1 MIAEESRER
10 PLVLVVDDDPAVTML
25 AGVAL
30 GKEGF
35 DVIDCPSGIK
45 ALESFR
51 EVMPDA
57 VLLDVMMPEMDGFV
71 TCQKIRNYP
80 EAERLPIIM
89 LTGLDD
95 IESINR
101 AYEAGATDF
110 ITKPLNWHL
119 LSHRVRYVLR
129 ASKTLEDLYRSESKN
144 KALVDAMPD
153 NMFRIGRDGT
163 ILEARGAL
171 STMQGTNRT
180 TTGRLVYEI
189 LPGLAAQ
196 RVHQSVKRVL
206 KTGLLDVFECEWQV
220 DRIVR
225 EWEVRIVR
233 NGENEVLAVVR
244 DITER
249 KVIERALRESEERY
263 SLASLAANDGL
274 WDWNVVTNDVLFS
287 NRWKSLLGFEE
298 HEICNSI
305 DEWFGRIHPDDLESV
320 KISINSH
327 LEGMTDHFENEH
339 RMLHK
344 DGTFRWILSRGIA
357 VRDDQ
362 GKPYRMIGSQTDI
375 SIRKNAEEQLLK
387 DAFHDGLTGLPN
399 RSLFIDRLDHAL
411 KRNKRNRNVS
421 SAVLFLDLDRF
432 KVVNDSLGH
441 MAGDILL
448 IEIARRIE
456 GCVRPGDTVARL
468 GGDEFVVLCEDIKD
482 IEVAKGVAERIQ
494 SALSLPVKLE
504 GTEIFPTASIG
515 IAMTTMGYNKPEDVL
530 RDADITMYQA
540 KTSGKAQY
548 AVFDS
553 SMRQKALA
561 QLHIEIDLRKAL
573 EHNEFRIFYQPI
585 ISLKTNSIVSLEAL
599 LRWNHPHRGII
610 PPSEFIP
617 IAEETGLIA
626 AIGEWVLRKACAQLC
641 TWNEKTSTPIRVA
654 VNISGVQLRDPG
666 FADIVLSILNE
677 TGLPTSMLDLEVTET
692 TLKAQDQSAVQMLS
706 KLQSKGIHVCLDDFG
721 TGYSSLNCIQNL
733 PIDVLKVDRS
743 FICRIESDEEQIKIV
758 ETILHLGKN
767 LGIEVIAEGVETDD
781 QLTSLKAIKCEHY
794 QGFLYSKPIAEE
806 EVESLILHNLHE
818 EKCFAGKVC

>member
-1 MIAEESRER
+1 M
-10 PLVLVVDDDPAVTML
+10 
-25 AGVAL
+25 
-30 GKEGF
+30 
-35 DVIDCPSGIK
+35 
-45 ALESFR
+45 
-51 EVMPDA
+51 
-57 VLLDVMMPEMDGFV
+57 
-71 TCQKIRNYP
+71 
-80 EAERLPIIM
+80 
-89 LTGLDD
+89 
-95 IESINR
+95 
-101 AYEAGATDF
+101 
-110 ITKPLNWHL
+110 
-119 LSHRVRYVLR
+119 
-129 ASKTLEDLYRSESKN
+129 
-144 KALVDAMPD
+144 
-153 NMFRIGRDGT
+153 
-163 ILEARGAL
+163 
-171 STMQGTNRT
+171 
-180 TTGRLVYEI
+180 
-189 LPGLAAQ
+189 
-196 RVHQSVKRVL
+196 
-206 KTGLLDVFECEWQV
+206 FECEWQV

-233 NGENEVLAVVR
+233 NGENEVLAGVR

-692 TLKAQDQSAVQMLS
+692 TLMAQDQSAVQMLS

>member
-1 MIAEESRER
+1 VFSR
-10 PLVLVVDDDPAVTML
+10 
-25 AGVAL
+25 
-30 GKEGF
+30 
-35 DVIDCPSGIK
+35 
-45 ALESFR
+45 
-51 EVMPDA
+51 
-57 VLLDVMMPEMDGFV
+57 
-71 TCQKIRNYP
+71 Q
-80 EAERLPIIM
+80 
-89 LTGLDD
+89 
-95 IESINR
+95 
-101 AYEAGATDF
+101 
-110 ITKPLNWHL
+110 
-119 LSHRVRYVLR
+119 
-129 ASKTLEDLYRSESKN
+129 
-144 KALVDAMPD
+144 
-153 NMFRIGRDGT
+153 
-163 ILEARGAL
+163 
-171 STMQGTNRT
+171 
-180 TTGRLVYEI
+180 
-189 LPGLAAQ
+189 
-196 RVHQSVKRVL
+196 
-206 KTGLLDVFECEWQV
+206 GLLDVFECEWQV

-233 NGENEVLAVVR
+233 NGENEVLAGVR

-692 TLKAQDQSAVQMLS
+692 TLMAQDQSAVQMLS

>member
-1 MIAEESRER
+1 MMIEESRER
-10 PLVLVVDDDPAVTML
+10 PLILVVDDDPAVTML

-35 DVIDCPSGIK
+35 DVIECPNGVE
-45 ALESFR
+45 ALESFN
-51 EVMPDA
+51 EVIPDG
-57 VLLDVMMPEMDGFV
+57 VLLDVMMPEMDGFT
-71 TCQKIRNYP
+71 TCQKMRSHHKT
-80 EAERLPIIM
+80 ERIPVIM

-119 LSHRVRYVLR
+119 LCHRVRYVLR
-129 ASKTLEDLYRSESKN
+129 ASKTLEDLFRSESKN

-153 NMFRIGRDGT
+153 NMFRIGRDGS
-163 ILEARGAL
+163 ILEARGTL
-171 STMQGTNRT
+171 GTIQGTDKT
-180 TTGRLVYEI
+180 LTGRLVYEI
-189 LPGLAAQ
+189 LPGLVAQ

-206 KTGLLDVFECEWQV
+206 DTGLLDVFECAWQI
-220 DRIVR
+220 DRFVR
-225 EWEVRIVR
+225 EWEVRIVK
-233 NGENEVLAVVR
+233 NGEHEALAVVR

-249 KVIERALRESEERY
+249 KTIERALRESEERY

-274 WDWNVVTNDVLFS
+274 WDWNIAMNNVLFS

-298 HEICNSI
+298 HEIGSSP
-305 DEWFGRIHPDDLESV
+305 DEWLGRIHPEDVERV
-320 KISINSH
+320 KIDINSH

-339 RMLHK
+339 RILHK

-357 VRDDQ
+357 VQDEQ
-362 GKPYRMIGSQTDI
+362 GKPYRMIGSQADI
-375 SIRKNAEEQLLK
+375 SVRKNAEEQLLR

-411 KRNKRNRNVS
+411 KRNRRNRNLS

-441 MAGDILL
+441 MAGDMLL
-448 IEIARRIE
+448 IEIARRLE

-468 GGDEFVVLCEDIKD
+468 GGDEFVVLCEDIKN
-482 IEVAKGVAERIQ
+482 IEVAKVVAERIQ
-494 SALSLPVKLE
+494 HALSQPVKIE
-504 GTEIFPTASIG
+504 GSEIFPTASIG
-515 IAMTTMGYNKPEDVL
+515 IVMATEEYNTPEDVL

-540 KTSGKAQY
+540 KASGKAKY

-561 QLHIEIDLRKAL
+561 LIHIEADLRKAL
-573 EHNEFRIFYQPI
+573 ENDEFRIMYQPI
-585 ISLKTNSIVSLEAL
+585 ISLKTNNIISLEAL
-599 LRWNHPHRGII
+599 LRWRHPHRGII

-617 IAEETGLIA
+617 IAEETGLIV
-626 AIGEWVLRKACAQLC
+626 AIGEWVLRKACVHMC
-641 TWNEKTSTPIRVA
+641 YWNSKTVTPIRVA
-654 VNISGVQLRDPG
+654 VNVSGVQLRDSG
-666 FADIVLSILNE
+666 FADTVLSILGE
-677 TGLPTSMLDLEVTET
+677 TGLPPTLLDLEVTET
-692 TLKAQDQSAVQMLS
+692 VLMSQNQAALDMLS

-733 PIDVLKVDRS
+733 PIDILKVDRS
-743 FICRIESDEEQIKIV
+743 FICRIENDEEQIKIV

-767 LGIEVIAEGVETDD
+767 LGIEVIAEGVETDN
-781 QLTSLKAIKCEHY
+781 QLNRLKTIQCEYY
-794 QGFLYSKPIAEE
+794 QGFLYSKPIDKDEVEHLILAEE
-806 EVESLILHNLHE
+806 KSPAR
-818 EKCFAGKVC
+818 KGC